1 MAAARSIWNGT
12 LTFGSVAIP
21 IKLFTATEARGLSF
35 REVRESDGAR
45 IQHKRIGAESGE
57 EVAFK
62 EIEKAYDT
70 GRGQVILTKE
80 EIAAADGPRA
90 KVVEIE
96 HFVHGEEID
105 PVFYDKPYHLGAR
118 DGGDHGYRVLLA
130 ALEQSGRVGIGRFVL
145 RQREQLVALR
155 PLQGAL
161 GLQTMRFADELVDP
175 DDLELPSLRKKP
187 GDREVRM
194 AGKLVAMLA
203 DEWKPEEHRDSY
215 REAILEMI
223 ERKRT
228 GKAPKAAPK
237 AKQADDDLLAALEAS
252 LDAGGR
258 SGSGEE
264 PARRAAKTASADA
277 KASAARKRA
286 TAAKAKSK
294 PAAAKP
300 SRKAKS

>member
-21 IKLFTATEARGLSF
+21 IKLFSATEARGLSF

-45 IQHKRIGAESGE
+45 IQHRRIGAESGD
-57 EVAFK
+57 EVPFK

-70 GRGQVILTKE
+70 GRGEVILTKE
-80 EIAAADGPRA
+80 EIAAADGPRP
-90 KVVEIE
+90 KLIEIE
-96 HFVHGEEID
+96 HFVRAEEID

-130 ALEQSGRVGIGRFVL
+130 ALERSERVGIGRFVL

-161 GLQTMRFADELVDP
+161 GLQTMRFADELVDT

-194 AGKLVAMLA
+194 ATKLVAMLA
-203 DEWKPEEHRDSY
+203 DEWDPAEHRDTY

-223 ERKRT
+223 ERKRQ
-228 GKAPKAAPK
+228 GKKPKAAP
-237 AKQADDDLLAALEAS
+237 QAEEAGDDLLAALEAS
-252 LDAGGR
+252 LDAGGA
-258 SGSGEE
+258 GQ
-264 PARRAAKTASADA
+264 RRAAKTASADR
-277 KASAARKRA
+277 KASTARKRA
-286 TAAKAKSK
+286 ATEKASGRKS
-294 PAAAKP
+294 PA
-300 SRKAKS
+300 RKAKS